1 MSASDKKQLKKA
13 AMAEGMTQK
22 QHKAQKEAQAAKRK
36 QVTYTAVG
44 VVCAVLAIGLLFWSN
59 WDNLT
64 GHFNNSKVAATVD
77 GVDYTVADLKYYYT
91 SARQATY
98 QTWYS
103 LLYGYGYNTGFDY
116 TVDDGAQ
123 WQDEANNKTYADYFR
138 ETALQ
143 YLKEDAALCAAAK
156 AEGYTLS
163 EEGQKTLEDEFA
175 EIDTLCAQEGIS
187 RKTFFARRYGNGVT
201 EEVYRRNRTNSLLA
215 SEYSNHHN
223 EGIEVSEADI
233 EDYYKKNTA
242 DLDSYDYR
250 YFFIDGTAA
259 TPVDENGE
267 PLKNEDGTTV
277 TATEEE
283 KAAALAAAKEKADAA
298 LAEIQA
304 AEDKEA
310 AFQKAALK
318 YVSESVRGA
327 YEANENYSLQRGVMG
342 STLSSSSSV
351 YASWLKEDGRKSG
364 DLTSVESSSG
374 YFVVLFLNRY
384 QDNDPTVNVRHILIR
399 TDTTDSTEKDENGY
413 AIPTQEA
420 RDAAKA
426 KAQEILNEWKAGEA
440 TEESFA
446 ALAEKYSDDG
456 RDSETEML
464 NAPGGLYEAV
474 AKNQMVPSFN
484 DWIFEKGR
492 KAGDVDLVEYV
503 GRYSG
508 WHIIYFS
515 GVAEDPQWRITAEK
529 STKSSMQSEWHDGL
543 IDNCEVVEADGMKYV
558 GSVNTAV
565 PTPTASPA
573 ESQPVETESQPSES
587 ETAE

>member
-22 QHKAQKEAQAAKRK
+22 QHKAQKEAQAAKRQK
-36 QVTYTAVG
+36 VTYTAIG
-44 VVCAVLAIGLLFWSN
+44 VVCAVLAIGLLFWNN

-77 GVDYTVADLKYYYT
+77 GVDYTVADLKYYYA
-91 SARQATY
+91 SARQMVYTY
-98 QTWYS
+98 SMYG
-103 LLYGYGYNTGFDY
+103 LYNFNY
-116 TVDDGAQ
+116 TIDDGAQ
-123 WQDEANNKTYADYFR
+123 WQDETNNKTYADYFR
-138 ETALQ
+138 ELALQ

-187 RKTFFARRYGNGVT
+187 RKTFFARRYGSGVT
-201 EEVYRRNRTNSLLA
+201 EEVYRRNRANSLLA
-215 SEYSNHHN
+215 SEYSDHHN

-259 TPVDENGE
+259 NTVDENGA
-267 PLKNEDGTTV
+267 TV

-298 LAEIQA
+298 LADIQA

-310 AFQKAALK
+310 AFQEATLK

-327 YEANENYSLQRGVMG
+327 YEANEDYSLQRGIMG
-342 STLSSSSSV
+342 STLSSSRSS
-351 YASWLKEDGRKSG
+351 YADWLKADARQEG
-364 DLTSVESSSG
+364 DITSVETSNG
-374 YFVVLFLNRY
+374 YFVVMFLKRY
-384 QDNDPTVNVRHILIR
+384 KDDHPTVNVRHILIN
-399 TDTTDSTEKDENGY
+399 TDTSGSTEKDENGY
-413 AIPTQEA
+413 AIPTQAA
-420 RDAAKA
+420 RDSAKA
-426 KAQEILNEWKAGEA
+426 KAQQLLDLWKAGEA

-446 ALAEKYSDDG
+446 ALATEHTE
-456 RDSETEML
+456 DSGSKE
-464 NAPGGLYEAV
+464 NGGLYEKV
-474 AKNQMVPSFN
+474 YRGQMVTNFN
-484 DWIFEKGR
+484 NWIFEEGR
-492 KAGDVDLVEYV
+492 KPGDVGLVENI

-543 IDNCEVVEADGMKYV
+543 IEGCEAVEADGMKYV

-573 ESQPVETESQPSES
+573 ESQPIETDSQPSES
-587 ETAE
+587 EAAE

>member
-13 AMAEGMTQK
+13 AMAEGLTQK
-22 QHKAQKEAQAAKRK
+22 QHKAEKEALAAKRK

-44 VVCAVLAIGLLFWSN
+44 IVCVVLAIGLLFRNN

-77 GVDYTVADLKYYYT
+77 GVDYTVADLKFYYA
-91 SARQATY
+91 SARQTTY

-143 YLKEDAALCAAAK
+143 YLKQDAALSAAAK

-175 EIDTLCAQEGIS
+175 EIDTVCAQEGIS
-187 RKTFFARRYGNGVT
+187 RKTFFARRYGSGVT
-201 EEVYRRNRTNSLLA
+201 EEVYRRNRTNNLLA
-215 SEYSNHHN
+215 SEYSTYHN
-223 EGIEVSEADI
+223 DNIEVSEADI
-233 EDYYKKNTA
+233 EDYYSNNTA

-259 TPVDENGE
+259 TPVDENGD

-283 KAAALAAAKEKADAA
+283 KAAALAAAKEKADTA
-298 LAEIQA
+298 LAEIQD

-310 AFQKAALK
+310 AFQEAALK
-318 YVSESVRGA
+318 YVSESVRDA
-327 YEANENYSLQRGVMG
+327 YAANENYSLQSGIMG
-342 STLSSSSSV
+342 STLSSNSSA
-351 YASWLKEDGRKSG
+351 YASWLKQDGRQEG
-364 DLTSVESSSG
+364 DITSIETTSG
-374 YFVVLFLNRY
+374 YFVVMFLNRY
-384 QDNDPTVNVRHILIR
+384 RDDDPTVNVRHILIR
-399 TDTTDSTEKDENGY
+399 TDTTGSTEKDENGY
-413 AIPTQEA
+413 PIPTQEA
-420 RDAAKA
+420 RDTAKA
-426 KAQEILNEWKAGEA
+426 KAQEILDQWKAGEA

-446 ALAEKYSDDG
+446 ALAEEHSDDG
-456 RDSETEML
+456 RDSETEKL
-464 NAPGGLYEAV
+464 NAPGGLYESV

-484 DWIFEKGR
+484 DWIFEKDR
-492 KAGDVDLVEYV
+492 KAGDVGLVEYV
-503 GRYSG
+503 GHYSG

-515 GVAEDPQWRITAEK
+515 GVAKDPQWHITAEN
-529 STKSSMQSEWHDGL
+529 STKSSMQSEWRNAL
-543 IDNCEVVEADGMKYV
+543 IDGCEAVEADGMKYV
-558 GSVNTAV
+558 GSANTAA
-565 PTPTASPA
+565 PTPTTSPA
-573 ESQPVETESQPSES
+573 ESQPSES